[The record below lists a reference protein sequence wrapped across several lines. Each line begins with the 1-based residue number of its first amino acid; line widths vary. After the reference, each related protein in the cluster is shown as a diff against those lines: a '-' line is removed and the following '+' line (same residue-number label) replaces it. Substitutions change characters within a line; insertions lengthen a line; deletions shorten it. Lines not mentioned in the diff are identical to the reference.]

1 MDRILIGLERL
12 RKRIEYWGPAINK
25 VRLIESD
32 LVPTMGIDQFARV
45 YWNQRFLN
53 RITDRE
59 LEAVLEHEIN
69 HYTRGHHFRFM
80 SLVSLGKLTNTK
92 KDMERFNIWADL
104 EINSDVKELPKTAL
118 HPKRFGY
125 PVGLTLE
132 EYMGLRIEPED
143 VDNPGGFGGAS
154 QDGEGG
160 DIIIDPSSSD
170 DAASILEEV
179 QREMA
184 KIRGTDTG
192 NGLADIKYRSIKYNW
207 KSVLNNVVGRLVSD
221 REMGSDL
228 DTYSEVNKRMS
239 CIEGVVFPKQYS
251 EDHIIDLLFAVDTSG
266 SMSGQLNKIFSYIKS
281 LKRAHESDSVKIQLS
296 IMQVDADVKSFDY
309 NVKELP
315 TRIHGLGGTDMREI
329 WKYLEEHDLKFDFI
343 VIGTD
348 GYTPWPDPAI
358 DYKKTAVL
366 MTEEEGHHWKC
377 PYKWYRV

>member
-69 HYTRGHHFRFM
+69 HYTRGHHFRFLQ
-80 SLVSLGKLTNTK
+80 LVSLGKLTNTK
-92 KDMERFNIWADL
+92 RDMERFNIWADL
-104 EINSDVKELPKTAL
+104 EINSDVQELPKTAL

-154 QDGEGG
+154 EDGEGG

-170 DAASILEEV
+170 DAAELLEEV

-184 KIRGTDTG
+184 KIRGKDTG
-192 NGLADIKYRSIKYNW
+192 HGMGDIKYRSIKYNW

-228 DTYSEVNKRMS
+228 DTYSEINKRMS
-239 CIEGVVFPKQYS
+239 CIPGVIFPKQYS

-266 SMSGQLNKIFSYIKS
+266 SMSSQLNKIFSYIKS
-281 LKRAHESDSVKIQLS
+281 LRRAHETDSVKVRLS
-296 IMQVDADVKSFDY
+296 IMQVDAEVKTFDY
-309 NVKELP
+309 DVKELP
-315 TRIHGLGGTDMREI
+315 TRIHGLGGTDMRKI
-329 WKYLEEHDLKFDFI
+329 WSYLDEHDLKFDFI

-348 GYTPWPDPAI
+348 GATPWPDPAI
-358 DYKKTAVL
+358 DHKKTAVL
-366 MTEEEGHHWKC
+366 MTETPNDYWNC